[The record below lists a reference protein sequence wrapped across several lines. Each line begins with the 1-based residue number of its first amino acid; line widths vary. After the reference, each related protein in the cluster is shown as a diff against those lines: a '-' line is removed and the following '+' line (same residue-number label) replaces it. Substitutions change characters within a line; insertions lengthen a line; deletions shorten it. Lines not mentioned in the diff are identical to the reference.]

1 MKSKKEET
9 VVMSRSEWD
18 ALNGLKEGA
27 NCCSFPNHP
36 VYPKNVRP
44 KNRAVFWIKL
54 VITLFILG
62 VVGYGM
68 L

>member
-1 MKSKKEET
+1 MNVKKET
-9 VVMSRSEWD
+9 VVMSRSEFD

-27 NCCSFPNHP
+27 NCCSPNLP
-36 VYPKNVRP
+36 VYPENVRP

-54 VITLFILG
+54 ALVIIILG